1 MTAPLR
7 LFLPLT
13 TITAYSSSSD
23 FPSKSLK
30 SFHSASPNFK
40 LSYSSSL
47 SSHHHTCT
55 GNKTPIRSKRKW
67 LCGHMR
73 RDQDIDSPSNE
84 DNKGASMFG
93 SDEEVGTQIPT
104 QAQSVVEG
112 SGAVLVSEFRPV
124 ADVDYLQEL
133 LAIQQ
138 QGPRAI
144 GFFGTRNMGFMH
156 QELIEILSYAMVI
169 TKNHIYTSGASGTN
183 AAVIRGALRA
193 EKPELL
199 TVILPQSLKKQ
210 PPESQELL
218 SKVKN
223 VIEKPYNDHL
233 PLLEASRQYYKFHV
247 FHVETAGCAI
257 WTSFHMYNKL
267 YALRF
272 MISDLAYQGRLIIIT
287 TSTRT
292 SRRRGYYFLSSCI
305 RNLNLVPSIPSK
317 TLLVR
322 ANQSRMMRKED
333 PRPPKIIDAQ
343 SISIRSHHN
352 PPAVDKLQ
360 QLLSTGG
367 GGGSGWDKCWEQGLT
382 PWDLGQPTP
391 VIAHLHRQ
399 GALPKG
405 RALVPGCGTGYDVVA
420 IASPERHV
428 TGLDISENAIKK
440 AAELFSSLP
449 EARYYS
455 FLKISDHIGGPP
467 YKVSVSD
474 YEEVL
479 HPMGFKAT
487 SIVDNELAVPPRKGR
502 EKLGRWKRS
511 LSKSSL

>member
-30 SFHSASPNFK
+30 SFHSASPNLK

-112 SGAVLVSEFRPV
+112 SGAVLVSEFRTV

-233 PLLEASRQYYKFHV
+233 PLLEASR
-247 FHVETAGCAI
+247 
-257 WTSFHMYNKL
+257 
-267 YALRF
+267 
-272 MISDLAYQGRLIIIT
+272 
-287 TSTRT
+287 
-292 SRRRGYYFLSSCI
+292 
-305 RNLNLVPSIPSK
+305 NLNLVPSIPSK

-322 ANQSRMMRKED
+322 ANRSRMMRKED
-333 PRPPKIIDAQ
+333 PRPPQVIDAQ

-360 QLLSTGG
+360 QLLSTG

-440 AAELFSSLP
+440 AAELFSSIP

-455 FLKISDHIGGPP
+455 FLKVDFFTWHPTELFDLIFDYTFFCAVEPEMRSVWARKIRDILKPDGELITLMFPISDHIGGPP

-511 LSKSSL
+511 LRKSSL

>member
-1 MTAPLR
+1 MFKCLQ
-7 LFLPLT
+7 LFWKHSKYIYDIYPPNSQNEKGLQSF
-13 TITAYSSSSD
+13 IISRSS
-23 FPSKSLK
+23 
-30 SFHSASPNFK
+30 
-40 LSYSSSL
+40 
-47 SSHHHTCT
+47 
-55 GNKTPIRSKRKW
+55 
-67 LCGHMR
+67 
-73 RDQDIDSPSNE
+73 
-84 DNKGASMFG
+84 
-93 SDEEVGTQIPT
+93 
-104 QAQSVVEG
+104 
-112 SGAVLVSEFRPV
+112 
-124 ADVDYLQEL
+124 
-133 LAIQQ
+133 
-138 QGPRAI
+138 
-144 GFFGTRNMGFMH
+144 TR
-156 QELIEILSYAMVI
+156 
-169 TKNHIYTSGASGTN
+169 
-183 AAVIRGALRA
+183 
-193 EKPELL
+193 
-199 TVILPQSLKKQ
+199 PQSQ
-210 PPESQELL
+210 
-218 SKVKN
+218 
-223 VIEKPYNDHL
+223 IYNRVLFSHSNL
-233 PLLEASRQYYKFHV
+233 NSIQ
-247 FHVETAGCAI
+247 
-257 WTSFHMYNKL
+257 
-267 YALRF
+267 
-272 MISDLAYQGRLIIIT
+272 SDLAYQGSLIIIT
-287 TSTRT
+287 TST
-292 SRRRGYYFLSSCI
+292 SRRRGYHFLSSCV

-322 ANQSRMMRKED
+322 ANRSRMMRKED
-333 PRPPKIIDAQ
+333 PRPPQVIDAQ

-360 QLLSTGG
+360 QLLSTG

-440 AAELFSSLP
+440 AAELFSSIP

-455 FLKISDHIGGPP
+455 FLKVDFFTWHPTELFDLIFDYTFFCAVEPEMRSVWARKIRDILKPDGELITLMFPISDHIGGPP